1 MLCKSLL
8 AHDKFNFHFL
18 EFTGF
23 FFFFLNISNL
33 QLVKSEDVKSMDM
46 EEQL

>member
-8 AHDKFNFHFL
+8 THDKFNFHFL
-18 EFTGF
+18 ELSG

-33 QLVKSEDVKSMDM
+33 QLVKSEDVNSMDM

>member
-8 AHDKFNFHFL
+8 THDKFNFHFL
-18 EFTGF
+18 ELSG
-23 FFFFLNISNL
+23 FFFLNISNL
-33 QLVKSEDVKSMDM
+33 QLVKSEDVNSMDM

>member
-1 MLCKSLL
+1 MTNSIFTFWNFL
-8 AHDKFNFHFL
+8 A
-18 EFTGF
+18 

-33 QLVKSEDVKSMDM
+33 QLVKSEDVKPMDM